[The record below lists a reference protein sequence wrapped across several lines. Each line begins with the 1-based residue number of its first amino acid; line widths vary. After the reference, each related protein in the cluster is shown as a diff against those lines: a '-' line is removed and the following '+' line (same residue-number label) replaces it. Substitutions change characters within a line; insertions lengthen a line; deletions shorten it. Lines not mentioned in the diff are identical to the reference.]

1 MFIALAGGVG
11 GAKLASGLAMQMP
24 PEDLLVIV
32 NTGDDFT
39 HLGLNISPDLDTVM
53 YWLAGLNDRDRGWGV
68 MGETWA
74 FMDAL
79 EQLGGP
85 TWFRLGDHDLATH
98 VERTRRLNEGLTL
111 SQITEQLCT
120 SLGVLHHIAP
130 MSDDSTATVVE
141 SAERAIPFQEY
152 FVRLKCEPAIHTIR
166 FDGIAKARPSAAFAS
181 AMTSQKLEA
190 VLICP
195 SNPFL
200 SIDPILALPGVRP
213 WLRKRTVPAVAVSP
227 IVGGAALK
235 GPAAKLM
242 RELGHDVSAFGIAK
256 YYRGLIDG
264 LVIDTIDAALAPEI
278 EALGIRVLAIPSVMK
293 TKSDQSS
300 LAKRV
305 SIFASQIGGKS

>member
-1 MFIALAGGVG
+1 MV
-11 GAKLASGLAMQMP
+11 
-24 PEDLLVIV
+24 VV

-53 YWLAGLNDRDRGWGV
+53 YWLAGLNDRDRGWGI
-68 MGETWA
+68 MNETWA

-98 VERTRRLNEGLTL
+98 VERTRRLNEGLKL
-111 SQITEQLCT
+111 SQITDQLCA
-120 SLGVLHHIAP
+120 SLGVLHHVAP
-130 MSDDSTATVVE
+130 MSDDPITTVVE

-152 FVRLKCEPAIHTIR
+152 FVRLKCEPAVRTVKFH
-166 FDGIAKARPSAAFAS
+166 GIASARPSAPFER
-181 AMTSQKLEA
+181 AMTNPKLEA

-200 SIDPILALPGVRP
+200 SIDPILALQGVRS
-213 WLRKRTVPAVAVSP
+213 WLRQRAVPVVAVSP
-227 IVGGAALK
+227 IVGGAAIK

-242 RELGHDVSAFGIAK
+242 KELGHDVSAFGIAK

-264 LVIDTIDAALAPEI
+264 LVVDTIDSALAPKI
-278 EALGIRVLAIPSVMK
+278 EALGIKVLAIPSVME
-293 TKSDQSS
+293 TQSDQSS

-305 SIFASQIGGKS
+305 LKFASQIGKES